1 MKGKLLKAVEAAEL
15 LQVRKSTIYKW
26 AHYGY
31 IPHIKLGSSLRFDKD
46 SFRDYRGR
54 RLKQWLRHRDWA
66 GKYQGCSLFFDGRA
80 V

>member
-1 MKGKLLKAVEAAEL
+1 MKGKLLKVAEAAEL

-46 SFRDYRGR
+46 SLLKWAKNNGTKGR
-54 RLKQWLRHRDWA
+54 KQVF
-66 GKYQGCSLFFDGRA
+66 C
-80 V
+80 